1 MSPWDFE
8 PIDESR
14 LNADGTP
21 AVIDATPV
29 TKQEFQSML
38 YAPSDEDWF
47 PNGQDYECRRLISGI
62 EQLLE
67 IKKLATNFG
76 YGGCNDQVCRLV
88 VMKPHCST
96 IHTYGGNLYILKI
109 VFYPSALPCVF
120 KPILCTP

>member
-21 AVIDATPV
+21 AIIDATPV
-29 TKQEFQSML
+29 TRLEYQSML

-47 PNGQDYECRRLISGI
+47 PNGQDAECFRLISGI

-67 IKKLATNFG
+67 IKKLAANFG
-76 YGGCNDQVCRLV
+76 
-88 VMKPHCST
+88 
-96 IHTYGGNLYILKI
+96 
-109 VFYPSALPCVF
+109 
-120 KPILCTP
+120 